1 MLADAPTSWTNP
13 CSRAD
18 PSGSRVGTAL
28 ADLSVHLVNDVLNAA
43 LLGHFTAL
51 GLRFGLGVGSVRD
64 SLVALGLVGPPVAV
78 FDGVN
83 VTLSHRL
90 LL

>member
-1 MLADAPTSWTNP
+1 
-13 CSRAD
+13 
-18 PSGSRVGTAL
+18 
-28 ADLSVHLVNDVLNAA
+28 VNDVLNAA